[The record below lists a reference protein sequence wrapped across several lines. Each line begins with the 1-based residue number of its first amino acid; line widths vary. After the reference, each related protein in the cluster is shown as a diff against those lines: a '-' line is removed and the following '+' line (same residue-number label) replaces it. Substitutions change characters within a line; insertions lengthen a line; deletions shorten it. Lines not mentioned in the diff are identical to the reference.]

1 MPEYP
6 ALSREKNSHSPP
18 VAMRKNKNNLKELR
32 KGRGVPSHMKHGS
45 NPTPHK
51 ASKTTGKE
59 NIISSFN
66 LTAHHTKPISWT
78 MPMVNLFTARKMV
91 NSKLPSKDLNFLG
104 EFSLRD
110 NLW

>member
-6 ALSREKNSHSPP
+6 ALSRENNSHSPP

-51 ASKTTGKE
+51 ASKTIGKE
-59 NIISSFN
+59 KYDQQFQLDRTSHKTHQ
-66 LTAHHTKPISWT
+66 LDHAY
-78 MPMVNLFTARKMV
+78 
-91 NSKLPSKDLNFLG
+91 G
-104 EFSLRD
+104 
-110 NLW
+110 